1 MAGNGCLAGAREAYK
16 KKVLA
21 EYAELEERLKKKV
34 TTNDRWKRA
43 PARSLTRRMIGTIP

>member
-1 MAGNGCLAGAREAYK
+1 MRRPISAAEAFWFPVKQSRPAQVAGNGCLAGKEAYK

-34 TTNDRWKRA
+34 TH
-43 PARSLTRRMIGTIP
+43 